1 MNQKLKLL
9 EHIAEQYNHS
19 LSHFLVPT
27 FQRKGVE
34 GVGRFSDEHIAP
46 DTLIAVIGGVI
57 VDEPDQMICMP
68 IGNKLYL
75 HQVHHLF
82 RATTNHSCRPNCR
95 MRGFNELVSLS
106 DIKPGQ
112 ELTIDYGTVSVG
124 DGQTIID
131 QCTCGSKYCRGTIRT
146 DDYKHLPKVLLAAYP
161 RYMRDNNV
169 DD

>member
-75 HQVHHLF
+75 HQHIICL
-82 RATTNHSCRPNCR
+82 
-95 MRGFNELVSLS
+95 ELQQ
-106 DIKPGQ
+106 I
-112 ELTIDYGTVSVG
+112 TVAVPIVVCEDSM
-124 DGQTIID
+124 
-131 QCTCGSKYCRGTIRT
+131 S
-146 DDYKHLPKVLLAAYP
+146 
-161 RYMRDNNV
+161 
-169 DD
+169 

>member
-9 EHIAEQYNHS
+9 NQIAEQYNYS

-27 FQRKGVE
+27 YQRQCDNGI
-34 GVGRFSDEHIAP
+34 GRFTADRIEP
-46 DTLIAVIGGVI
+46 ETLIAIIGGVI

-75 HQVHHLF
+75 HQVHSLF
-82 RATTNHSCRPNCR
+82 RATTNHSCEPNCR
-95 MRGFNELVSLS
+95 MRGFNELVSFI
-106 DIKPGQ
+106 DIVPGE
-112 ELTIDYGTVSVG
+112 ELTIDYGSVSVG

-131 QCTCGSKYCRGTIRT
+131 ECNCGSKYCRGTIRT
-146 DDYKHLPKVLLAAYP
+146 DDYKHLSKVLLAAYP

>member
-9 EHIAEQYNHS
+9 DHIAEQYNYS

-27 FQRKGVE
+27 TQQQGLQ
-34 GVGRFSDEHIAP
+34 GVGRFSEGTIAP
-46 DTLIAVIGGVI
+46 ETLIAIIGGVI

-75 HQVHHLF
+75 HQVHSLF
-82 RATTNHSCRPNCR
+82 RTTTNHSCQPNCR
-95 MRGFNELVSLS
+95 IRGFNELVSFK
-106 DIKPGQ
+106 DITPGQ

-124 DGQTIID
+124 EGTTIIE

-146 DDYKHLPKVLLAAYP
+146 DDYRRLPKVLLAAYP

>member
-1 MNQKLKLL
+1 MNTKLDLL
-9 EHIAEQYNHS
+9 NQIAEQYNHS

-27 FQRKGVE
+27 TQRQGLQ
-34 GVGRFSDEHIAP
+34 GVGRFSDENIAP
-46 DTLIAVIGGVI
+46 DTLIAIIGGVI

-75 HQVHHLF
+75 HQVHSLF
-82 RATTNHSCRPNCR
+82 RATTNHSCEPNCR
-95 MRGFNELVSLS
+95 IRGFNELVSFI
-106 DIKPGQ
+106 DISPGE

-124 DGQTIID
+124 DGKTIID
-131 QCTCGSKYCRGTIRT
+131 KCTCGSKYCRATIRT
-146 DDYKHLPKVLLAAYP
+146 DDYKQLPKVLLAAYP

>member
-1 MNQKLKLL
+1 MTQKLKLL
-9 EHIAEQYNHS
+9 NQIAEQYNYS

-27 FQRKGVE
+27 TQRQGVQ
-34 GVGRFSDEHIAP
+34 GVGRFSEETIAP
-46 DTLIAVIGGVI
+46 ETLIAIIGGVI

-75 HQVHHLF
+75 HQVHSLF
-82 RATTNHSCRPNCR
+82 RATTNHSCQPNCR
-95 MRGFNELVSLS
+95 IRGFNELVSFK
-106 DIKPGQ
+106 DISSSE

-124 DGQTIID
+124 NGKPIID
-131 QCTCGSKYCRGTIRT
+131 ECNCGSKYCRGTIRT
-146 DDYKHLPKVLLAAYP
+146 DDYRRLPKVLLAAYP